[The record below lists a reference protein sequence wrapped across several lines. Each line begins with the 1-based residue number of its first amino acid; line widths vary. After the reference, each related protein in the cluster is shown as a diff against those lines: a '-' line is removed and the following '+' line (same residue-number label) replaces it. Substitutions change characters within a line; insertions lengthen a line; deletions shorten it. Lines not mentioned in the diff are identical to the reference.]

1 MNELTLKVIGC
12 GDAFASGGRNHSCFF
27 LKINRAGVLL
37 DLGGTAF
44 AGLKQHSVDQS
55 QVDYIIISHLHGD
68 HYGGLPY
75 FLLDAGVQ
83 KRRKPLTI
91 VGPKSLREKTL
102 ALLALLYPGTRVM
115 EKLSI
120 RFVSFEEPMP
130 LSFPDF
136 QLRAMP
142 VIHSKA
148 TDPHGI
154 RLEARQKVIAYSG
167 DTEWTPVLLDLSEN
181 AEYHEAKEAQGH
193 LMGEIANIRH
203 ILDNAIIIS
212 DEATE
217 DMKGIVGLGCTVK
230 VRDLEFEEDESEEEI
245 SEEEGSEEE
254 ETEE

>member
-1 MNELTLKVIGC
+1 MFPSKRTSMNELTLKVIGC

-75 FLLDAGVQ
+75 FLLDAGVK
-83 KRRKPLTI
+83 KRSKPLTI
-91 VGPKSLREKTL
+91 VGPKGLREKTL

-120 RFVSFEEPMP
+120 RFVAFEEPMP

-154 RLEARQKVIAYSG
+154 RLETQQKVIAYSG

-181 AEYHEAKEAQGH
+181 ADLFICECNFYQSHIPGH
-193 LMGEIANIRH
+193 LSYRVLQKHLPDITAKRICLNHLGPDMLAHLQNVQMECLTDGQTIEI
-203 ILDNAIIIS
+203 
-212 DEATE
+212 T
-217 DMKGIVGLGCTVK
+217 
-230 VRDLEFEEDESEEEI
+230 
-245 SEEEGSEEE
+245 
-254 ETEE
+254 

>member
-68 HYGGLPY
+68 HYGGLPF
-75 FLLDAGVQ
+75 FLLDAGVK
-83 KRRKPLTI
+83 KRSKPLTI
-91 VGPKSLREKTL
+91 VGPKGLREKTL

-115 EKLSI
+115 EKMSI

-136 QLRAMP
+136 RLRAMP

-154 RLEARQKVIAYSG
+154 RLETQQRLLPIPATRNGHPSCSTFPKMPICSYANVISINPTSP
-167 DTEWTPVLLDLSEN
+167 DTS
-181 AEYHEAKEAQGH
+181 
-193 LMGEIANIRH
+193 
-203 ILDNAIIIS
+203 AIGFYKNTCRI
-212 DEATE
+212 
-217 DMKGIVGLGCTVK
+217 
-230 VRDLEFEEDESEEEI
+230 
-245 SEEEGSEEE
+245 
-254 ETEE
+254 